1 MIDSPDADRDE
12 SRPPPRVR
20 LTTHDPY
27 AALRLRDFRLFLIAS
42 VTASLGVEM
51 QAVTVGWELYERTGS
66 ALALGLV
73 GLVQIVPVLVLAL
86 PAGHVADRYSRKHVL
101 IVAQGVMALAS
112 LGLAALSHG
121 RGPV

>member
-1 MIDSPDADRDE
+1 MTESPDADRDE
-12 SRPPPRVR
+12 SPPPARFGPAA
-20 LTTHDPY
+20 HDPY

-42 VTASLGVEM
+42 VTASVGVEM

-66 ALALGLV
+66 ALVLGLV

-101 IVAQGVMALAS
+101 LGAQAALGLAS
-112 LGLAALSHG
+112 LGLAAL
-121 RGPV
+121 